1 MATLKYKDPVTKE
14 VKSVISTVVSE
25 DPSSSLPTV
34 TYADDGKILR
44 VVGGMW
50 MAVYLPSAEFDEF

>member
-1 MATLKYKDPVTKE
+1 MATLKYKDPITKE
-14 VKSVISTVVSE
+14 VQSVISTVT
-25 DPSSSLPTV
+25 SSSLPEV

-50 MAVYLPSAEFDEF
+50 MAVYLPNAESDEF